1 MEWIGRTGNHL
12 RIVLVDPMV
21 PNRDLEAGRVPTPD
35 LQPVESREGLL
46 GGEQDGEAGVTGNR
60 PILS

>member
-1 MEWIGRTGNHL
+1 
-12 RIVLVDPMV
+12 MV